1 MKSGALSRVLQVK
14 DSVGAAPESQT
25 QLSRGRY
32 TWYAFSQQRGMCY
45 VYATELD
52 YNIMILWTTQSSCHF
67 VRVTTRDFDVLTRQ
81 NASHLEQL

>member
-52 YNIMILWTTQSSCHF
+52 YDNDFMDNAVMLPLCPCHD
-67 VRVTTRDFDVLTRQ
+67 T
-81 NASHLEQL
+81 